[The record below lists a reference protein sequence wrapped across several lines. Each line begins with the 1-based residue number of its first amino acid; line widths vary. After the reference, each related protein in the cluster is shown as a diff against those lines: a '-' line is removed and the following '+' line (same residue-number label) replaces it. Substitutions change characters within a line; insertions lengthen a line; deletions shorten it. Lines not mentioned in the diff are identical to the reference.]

1 MKVVIAIDSFKGSL
15 SSLELGRL
23 IERGIKKIYK
33 NADVKKVPIADGG
46 EGTVE
51 ALVEGTKGKFVNIK
65 VHDPLMRLI
74 DARYGIMGNNVA
86 VIEMAEASGLPLL
99 QPEERDLRKAT
110 TYGTGELIK
119 DAVEKGCREFIIGI
133 GGSAT
138 NDAGLGMMQALGY
151 KFLDKDGEVLGYG
164 GEIMGNIAEIDST
177 GAIEGLDRCQF
188 SIACDVDNPFYGPRG
203 AAHVYSRQKG
213 ADDEMV
219 EYLDSSLKKLA
230 LTLKEKTGKDVENIP
245 GAGAAG
251 GLGGGFVAFLDG
263 ELKPGIDIILQE
275 VSLAESIEDADFV
288 ITGEGRIDFQSVMGK
303 APMGVSRLS
312 RDKGIPVIAIAGCI
326 ADDAEAMHDHGL
338 DAFFSTI
345 NYPVSLEEAMNK
357 ERASIFVEK
366 NIEEIF
372 RLIKICEKKYK
383 LR

>member
-1 MKVVIAIDSFKGSL
+1 MKVVIAVDSFKGSL
-15 SSLELGRL
+15 SSLELGQL
-23 IERGIKKIYK
+23 IENGIKKIYE
-33 NADVKKVPIADGG
+33 NAEVKKVPVADGG
-46 EGTVE
+46 EGTVD
-51 ALVEGTKGKFVNIK
+51 ALVEGTKGQFVDVK
-65 VHDPLMRLI
+65 VHDPFMRLI
-74 DARYGIMGNNVA
+74 DAKYGIMGNNVA

-99 QPEERDLRKAT
+99 KPEERDLRKAT

-119 DAVEKGCREFIIGI
+119 DAIEKGCREFIIGI

-151 KFLDKDGEVLGYG
+151 KFLDKDGELLGYG
-164 GEIMGNIAEIDST
+164 GEIMGKVAEIDSSGT
-177 GAIEGLDRCQF
+177 MDGLNKCRF
-188 SIACDVDNPFYGPRG
+188 SVACDVDNPFYGPKG

-213 ADDEMV
+213 ADDETV
-219 EYLDSSLKKLA
+219 EYLDLSLQKLA
-230 LTLKEKTGKDVENIP
+230 LTLKEKTGKDISDIP

-275 VSLAESIEDADFV
+275 VGLAESIEGADFV

-303 APMGVSRLS
+303 APMGVSKMS
-312 RDKGIPVIAIAGCI
+312 RDKGIPVIAIAGCV
-326 ADDAEAMHDHGL
+326 ADDAGAMHDHGL

-357 ERASIFVEK
+357 ERAGTFVEK
-366 NIEEIF
+366 NVEEIF
-372 RLIKICEKKYK
+372 RLIKVCEIKYK
-383 LR
+383 SR